1 VVCRARG
8 RYSGG
13 ASDFAGPRN
22 GWRMPIRILC
32 LGDIVGKPGRLAVA
46 ELLPGL
52 IKDRGIDLVV
62 ANAENAAGGSG
73 LTPPIFEK
81 ILRTG
86 VDVCT
91 LGDHAFRKREVMPAL
106 EASERLIRP
115 ANFPPPCVGRGMT
128 IVTTRAGGGGG
139 GAGVKVAVL
148 NVMGRLHM
156 SPQMDDPF
164 RAVNDLLARV
174 PADVKVKVLDFHAEV
189 SSEKIAMG
197 WHVAG
202 RVSVCVGTHT
212 HVPTADA
219 RVMAGD
225 AVSGGVGGT
234 TAFVSDLGMC
244 GPYESILGRR
254 RDRVLKFMTTGLP
267 SFFEVATGDP
277 RICGILATVDEVGGN
292 ALSIERIDMKAS
304 AQAGAYDADDG
315 KGQGSGGEL

>member
-1 VVCRARG
+1 
-8 RYSGG
+8 
-13 ASDFAGPRN
+13 
-22 GWRMPIRILC
+22 MPIRILC
-32 LGDIVGKPGRLAVA
+32 LGDIVGKPGRLALA

-52 IKDRGIDLVV
+52 IKDRAIDFVV

-91 LGDHAFRKREVMPAL
+91 LGDHAFRKREVMPIL
-106 EASERLIRP
+106 EASDRLIRP

-128 IVTTRAGGGGG
+128 ILTTRPLSGGASAGPNGGATAGGI
-139 GAGVKVAVL
+139 KVAVL
-148 NVMGRLHM
+148 NLMGRLHM

-164 RAVNDLLARV
+164 RAVNELLSRI
-174 PADVKVKVLDFHAEV
+174 PPDVKIKILDFHAEV

-202 RVSVCVGTHT
+202 RVSICAGTHT

-219 RVMAGD
+219 RIINGD
-225 AVSGGVGGT
+225 ALSGGTGGS

-244 GPYESILGRR
+244 GPYAGILGRR

-267 SFFEVATGDP
+267 AFFEVATGDP
-277 RICGILATVDEVGGN
+277 RISGILATVDEVGGN
-292 ALSIERIDMKAS
+292 ALSIERIDLKAS
-304 AQAGAYDADDG
+304 EQPGAYDADDG
-315 KGQGSGGEL
+315 KGQASGGDI

>member
-1 VVCRARG
+1 
-8 RYSGG
+8 
-13 ASDFAGPRN
+13 
-22 GWRMPIRILC
+22 MPIKILC

-46 ELLPGL
+46 ELLPNL
-52 IKDRGIDLVV
+52 IKDRGIDFVV

-91 LGDHAFRKREVMPAL
+91 LGDHAFRKREVMTIF
-106 EASERLIRP
+106 EQSTRLVRP
-115 ANFPPPCVGRGMT
+115 ANFPPPAVGKGMT
-128 IVTTRAGGGGG
+128 IAATK
-139 GAGVKVAVL
+139 AGVKIAVL

-164 RAVNDLLARV
+164 RAVNELLAQV

-202 RVSVCVGTHT
+202 RVTICVGTHT

-219 RVMAGD
+219 RVLRGD
-225 AVSGGVGGT
+225 AISNGVGGS

-254 RDRVLKFMTTGLP
+254 KDRVLKFMTTGLP
-267 SFFEVATGDP
+267 HFFEVATGDP
-277 RICGILATVDEVGGN
+277 RISGILATVDEISGH
-292 ALSIERIDMKAS
+292 ALSIERIEMKATE
-304 AQAGAYDADDG
+304 QAGAYDADDG
-315 KGQGSGGEL
+315 KGQGGGGDI

>member
-1 VVCRARG
+1 
-8 RYSGG
+8 
-13 ASDFAGPRN
+13 
-22 GWRMPIRILC
+22 MPIRILC

-62 ANAENAAGGSG
+62 ANAENVAGGSG
-73 LTPPIFEK
+73 LTPPLFEK

-91 LGDHAFRKREVMPAL
+91 LGDHAFRKREVMPIL
-106 EASERLIRP
+106 EQSDRLIRP

-128 IVTTRAGGGGG
+128 IATSRSGI
-139 GAGVKVAVL
+139 KVAVL
-148 NVMGRLHM
+148 NLMGRLHM

-174 PADVKVKVLDFHAEV
+174 PPDVKIKVLDFHAEV

-202 RVSVCVGTHT
+202 RLSICAGTHT

-219 RVMAGD
+219 RLIPGD
-225 AVSGGVGGT
+225 ALSGGTGGT
-234 TAFVSDLGMC
+234 TAYVSDLGMC
-244 GPYESILGRR
+244 GPNDSILGRR

-267 SFFEVATGDP
+267 NFFEVATGDP
-277 RICGILATVDEVGGN
+277 RISGILATVDEVGGN
-292 ALSIERIDMKAS
+292 ALAIERIELKAT
-304 AQAGAYDADDG
+304 AQPGAYDADDG
-315 KGQGSGGEL
+315 KGQPSGGEI

>member
-1 VVCRARG
+1 
-8 RYSGG
+8 
-13 ASDFAGPRN
+13 
-22 GWRMPIRILC
+22 MPIRILC

-52 IKDRGIDLVV
+52 IKERQIDLVV
-62 ANAENAAGGSG
+62 ANAENVAGGSG
-73 LTPPIFEK
+73 LTPPLFEK

-91 LGDHAFRKREVMPAL
+91 LGDHAFRKREVMPIL
-106 EASERLIRP
+106 EASDRLIRP

-128 IVTTRAGGGGG
+128 IATSRSGI
-139 GAGVKVAVL
+139 KVAVL
-148 NVMGRLHM
+148 NLMGRLHM

-164 RAVNDLLARV
+164 RAVNELLARV
-174 PADVKVKVLDFHAEV
+174 PPDVKIKVLDFHAEV

-202 RVSVCVGTHT
+202 RLSVCAGTHT

-219 RVMAGD
+219 RLIPGD
-225 AVSGGVGGT
+225 ALSGGTGGT
-234 TAFVSDLGMC
+234 TAYVSDLGMC
-244 GPYESILGRR
+244 GPYDSILGRR

-267 SFFEVATGDP
+267 NFFEVATGDP
-277 RICGILATVDEVGGN
+277 RLSGIHATVDEVGGN
-292 ALSIERIDMKAS
+292 ALAIERVELKAT

-315 KGQGSGGEL
+315 KGQGGGGEI